1 MGLAETITSAANA
14 AAAVGVQAFP
24 DRCAI
29 KDPGTSTPDGFG
41 GTTET
46 PLTIESNLRCLDR
59 PLSKSVKEKG
69 GALITTQNHE
79 IFIEATNNT
88 RLIQPHQTVVI
99 AARLVP
105 ERTFRKPVTIDG
117 SFAPIVTI
125 AAELIK

>member
-1 MGLAETITSAANA
+1 MSLADTITTAANA
-14 AAAVGVQAFP
+14 AAAAAVPAFP
-24 DRCAI
+24 DRCSI
-29 KDPGTSTPDGFG
+29 KQPGTSTPDGFG

-46 PLTIESNLRCLDR
+46 PSTVESNLRCLVQ
-59 PLSKSVKEKG
+59 PLSRSTKEKG

-79 IFIEATNNT
+79 IFIDATDNT
-88 RLIQPHQTVVI
+88 RLIQPHQTIVI

-105 ERTFRKPVTIDG
+105 ERTFRRPVTVDG

>member
-1 MGLAETITSAANA
+1 MGLAETITAAANA
-14 AAAVGVQAFP
+14 AAAIGVQAFP

-29 KDPGTSTPDGFG
+29 KQAASSTPDGFG

-46 PLTIESNLRCLDR
+46 PTTIESNLRCLDQ
-59 PLSKSVKEKG
+59 PLSRSTKEKG

-79 IFIEATNNT
+79 IFIEATDNT
-88 RLIQPHQTVVI
+88 RLIQPHQTIVI

-105 ERTFRKPVTIDG
+105 ERTFRNPVTVDG